1 MIGNPNSSLPFN
13 FSCFSKITA
22 CLLLFLLINVG
33 KLSAQEICNNGID
46 DDGDELVDVFDPDC
60 PCDDQTLLC
69 QPSCEFAIGGG
80 ALSYSG
86 QWTSNDLVPIY
97 QTPLVADMNNDG
109 VPDVIIMSTNGIVES
124 DPRRAKDIL
133 IINGATGATITTITT
148 PFMAWVGPDPVAVA
162 DIDGDGF
169 GEVIIAAM
177 DHTSNDAA
185 DRRFLFC
192 YEHDGTLKWKSDSQF
207 GYPTLGK
214 YGSAL
219 GLADFNSDGTPEVYV
234 YNQIFN
240 ALTGVKLA
248 EGGVANGMGI
258 MTVQAFGDL
267 SNPVAANL
275 TTSPGLELAA
285 GRTVYNVVI
294 TNINGTAGNSMTPIS
309 IPTQNDGYTSL
320 ADINLDGSLD
330 IVVAASGNPG
340 KIYVWNPGNGT
351 PVLIASINLPGASG
365 NWIGVPFIGDMDKDC
380 QPEIGVVRSRI
391 VYALEYNN
399 TATLQTKWTLTTSDA
414 SGFTGITMFDFN
426 QDGTQELVYRDETT
440 LRIIDGSGS
449 TPTVIGTTPC
459 GSGTGSD
466 MPVVADVDGDGQ
478 AEICVTCATQGVHI
492 GRVNV
497 FESSTSPWAPTRP
510 IWNQYNYFNV
520 NISNNL
526 RIPLQQ
532 QQHQVLLSTV
542 TCPFYTC
549 NQNRPFNSFL
559 AQSTFLTQ
567 EGCPIYPAS
576 DVALTILNSSCTG
589 SGQLNLSIQ
598 VTNVGNAPSDPNYPI
613 QFYAGNPLTNAAAI
627 RLVSAPTIVQTGAAL
642 APAASETINLSIDI
656 TALPKPFNLF
666 VLLNDDGNGIAPF
679 SYPQSSLPECNFADD
694 IGSVS
699 NVDCCPSGDLT
710 ITGITPPNATICQGG
725 NATFTVNATSTIGLS
740 SAVYTWTLPNL
751 TTQTG
756 TSITATSAGV
766 YSINVL
772 DNAQCEVN
780 SSVNITVTAQPTTAS
795 AGQDQ
800 IICADTTSLQGNV
813 PSVGTGTW
821 TLISGS
827 GTIINP
833 NSPSS
838 NVSGV
843 SIGTST
849 FQWSIVNGG
858 VCISADTVAI
868 TRIEQPSLSNAGT
881 NQQICADNAI
891 LQGNTPVIGTGS
903 WTLVTGAG
911 TITNPTAANSAVTG
925 LGNGANVFQWTI
937 SNGTCV
943 PSISQVTITRNP
955 DPSIANSGV
964 DQTVCATTTNL
975 SAIQPLAGTGAW
987 TVISGGATI
996 TNTALNNSGVTDL
1009 AIGANVFRWT
1019 ISSGNCPTNFADVT
1033 VTRNETPTTSIAGND
1048 QTICLATAT
1057 LAGNSPIVGTGTW
1070 ALVAGSG
1077 TIANAALPSSGI
1089 SNLGFGEN
1097 IFTWTI
1103 TNGVC
1108 PISIDQVSVTR
1119 DTPASIADAGVNQ
1132 TICADNTILNAA
1144 TPAIGVGTW
1153 ALISGT
1159 GTFTDAT
1166 QENTAVTGLSAGNNV
1181 FEFTISNGVCPS
1193 TSDQITI
1200 SVDEPV
1206 LNVSAGSDQQICA
1219 TTATLQGNN
1228 PSVGTGVWT
1237 LISGGGTISNA
1248 NSFNS
1253 ALTAIP
1259 IGANVFRWTVTN
1271 GTCSAFA
1278 EVTITRSEVPSA
1290 AIAGADQSLCGTT
1303 AVLAAIAPEIGTGN
1317 WTVNSGT
1324 ATFTDATSPNDQ
1336 ISGLSVGAN
1345 SLIWSVSNGSCP
1357 TSSDT
1362 IVINVSANPIIP
1374 NAGIDQQICANS
1386 SVLNAT
1392 PANVGTGTWTLI
1404 SGTGNIS
1411 SANSPTSALTNLGI
1425 GENVFRWT
1433 IVNGP
1438 CTVFDQVS
1446 ITQDALPSQA
1456 VAGNDQTVC
1465 ADNTILSSTLPTIG
1479 IGVWSTTNG
1488 NVTIT
1493 DTLDN
1498 NSGISNL
1505 PIGIT
1510 TLTWTVTSGVCPVS
1524 TDEMLVTVN
1533 EIPSNANAGN
1543 NQTIC
1548 ADTAQL
1554 SAVAPTI
1561 GTGTWSVVSG
1571 TGILAV
1577 PNNAQSNVSGLS
1589 NGPNVFRWKVSNGV
1603 CPSDSADVTIFVDAP
1618 PTSAD
1623 AGADQSICSDT
1634 VSLNAND
1641 PILGT
1646 GFWTIVTGSATF
1658 IDPGNPTTLVSSIGV
1673 GVNVLQWNIGN
1684 GTCPLSTDQVVI
1696 TRDSLPVQ
1704 ANAGA
1709 DLSRCNSDTITLNGF
1724 DAFPGTG
1731 IWSVVSGAG
1740 NFVDNTLP
1748 NTLVSGLGLGTNVF
1762 RLTVTT
1768 GNCPATFDEVTI
1780 INSLPPSIA
1789 SAGNDTAICGTFI
1802 SLNAETPATGN
1813 GTWTVET
1820 GTGIFSNGTS
1830 PTANVSNLSPGI
1842 NTLRWTI
1849 SNGSCPAV
1857 FDELQITVD
1866 KLPVIPNAGTDA
1878 TICTDTVSLSA
1889 ALPNIGAGSWSLI
1902 SGTGTIADVG
1912 SPTSLVSGIEV
1923 GTSIFEWTI
1932 TNGLCVIS
1940 DTVSITRVNPPSPAF
1955 AGLDQTICDSSTT
1968 LNATVPTIGNGIW
1981 SLVNGN
1987 GTFTDANNAGTL
1999 VSNLSIGINEFRWTV
2014 INGNCRVN
2022 EDVVLITRQNQASI
2036 ADAGID
2042 RSICADTVTL
2052 NGNVALTG
2060 TGTWTLV
2067 SGTGTI
2073 TNANDA
2079 INLISGLGLGAN
2091 VFRWTIAANGACP
2104 ESFDE
2109 VTITRDTPPSIA
2121 FAGNDSASCIST
2133 IELNAT
2139 VPVIGI
2145 GSWSVIAGNAV
2156 ITDTS
2161 AAATSANNLN
2171 IGPNV
2176 FEWRVT
2182 NGSCP
2187 DQNDLITITRGDTAN
2202 AGTDQVLCDSTAT
2215 LNATATSG
2223 GYWTV
2228 VSGTGTFADSTLANT
2243 IVTDLGNGIN
2253 IFQWNIQNAVCPDST
2268 DQVTIERR
2276 CNEPPVLVNENITID
2291 EDSLLTGDFLANGD
2305 IDPDGTVLSVDT
2317 IPVSGPINGSVVINA
2332 DGTFTYTPNEN
2343 FFGSDTI
2350 IVSICD
2356 NGTPLPPI
2364 CGFDTLIITVNPV
2377 NDAPIIENET
2387 VTTTVDVPA
2396 TGNFLTND
2404 VDPDSTL
2411 LTIEVIPVVEP
2422 NNGTID
2428 INPDGS
2434 FEYTP
2439 NAGFAGV
2446 DTVVVEICD
2455 SGFPLPE
2462 ICGFDTLVIFV
2473 NDTINDPPITIS
2485 ENFEINED
2493 DLLEATFLNGDF
2505 DPDGTNLVYDTIAT
2519 FGPAHGE
2526 IIIGSDGSFSYITN
2540 ENYYGNDTVIVNV
2553 CDNGIPLPAACALDT
2568 IYIVILPVNDAPVLE
2583 NETIITSMDSTITG
2597 NFLDN
2602 DFDPDSTELFI
2613 EVIPVTEPTNGTI
2626 IINPDGSFTY
2636 TPNEGFSGSDTV
2648 VVEICDS
2655 GLPLPELCDFDTLI
2669 IIVNDGL
2676 NEPPVTI
2683 SENFEIN
2690 EEDIL
2695 EANFINGDSDPD
2707 GTELT
2712 MDTIP
2717 LFGPLNG
2724 EVFLF
2729 SDGSFTYIPNENFYG
2744 TDTIIVTLCDNGI
2757 PLPVEC
2763 AQDTIFIVVLPVN
2776 DAPEING
2783 EEYFSAGEEVVGNI
2797 LDNDFDPDE
2806 TALTADTIPVSGPTN
2821 GTIEINSDGSFV
2833 YIPNEGF
2840 TGSDTIVVTVCDSG
2854 YPLPVICGLDTII
2867 IVVEG
2872 QPLDANAGED
2882 QNICFFT
2889 TTLDGNSTSP
2899 PLTGLWTVSVG
2910 NGTITEPNV
2919 ANSSVTNLSIGVNQ
2933 FIWTIT
2939 SGSQTVSDTVD
2950 IVVNEP
2956 ATPAFAGEDI
2966 TICGVATPLSA
2977 NIPTNGI
2984 GSWSL
2989 ASGSGNISDPS
3000 ATNIQVVGLQP
3011 GNNILVW
3018 TIVNGTCTSA
3028 DSVMVTSFT
3037 EPISITSNDTSYCE
3051 QVSSIQLVG
3060 NTPQQSI
3067 GVWSVVS
3074 GTAIIDDSTAAITTA
3089 TGLSIGTNQ
3098 FIYTVTNGPCS
3109 VIDTFTV
3116 NYISSGEAPCFSPS
3130 VFIPEGFS
3138 PDQDGVNDR
3147 FVIFGLNEQKVSL
3160 EIFNRWGNLVYKN
3173 DNYANDWDGTS
3184 NSNWIV
3190 AGDNLPEGTYYY
3202 LIQISGE
3209 SEIRKG
3215 YLTLWR

>member
-1 MIGNPNSSLPFN
+1 MIGTPYPSMPFN
-13 FSCFSKITA
+13 FSHISKIAACFLFFLFITA
-22 CLLLFLLINVG
+22 GQLN
-33 KLSAQEICNNGID
+33 AQEICNNGID

-80 ALSYSG
+80 ALNYSS
-86 QWTSNDLVPIY
+86 QWASNALVPVY

-109 VPDVIIMSTNGIVES
+109 VPDVIIMSTNGVVES

-177 DHTSNDAA
+177 DHSSNDAA
-185 DRRFLFC
+185 DRRYLYC

-207 GYPTLGK
+207 GYPSIGK

-219 GLADFNSDGTPEVYV
+219 GIADFNSDGTPEVYV

-240 ALTGVKLA
+240 SLTGVKLA
-248 EGGVANGMGI
+248 EGGATEGMGI

-275 TTSPGLELAA
+275 TTSPGIELAA

-294 TNINGTAGNSMTPIS
+294 TNVTGTAGNSMTPIS
-309 IPTQNDGYTSL
+309 VPSENDGYTSL

-330 IVVAASGNPG
+330 IVVAVGGNPG
-340 KIYVWNPGNGT
+340 RIYVWNPGNGT
-351 PVLIASINLPGASG
+351 PVVIASLNLSGSGG

-391 VYALEYNN
+391 VYALEYDN
-399 TATLQTKWTLTTSDA
+399 TATLQTKWTLSTSDA

-440 LRIIDGSGS
+440 LRIIDGSGA
-449 TPTVIGTTPC
+449 TPVVIGTTPC
-459 GSGTGSD
+459 SSGTGSD

-598 VTNVGNAPSDPNYPI
+598 VTNVGNAPSDPNYPV
-613 QFYAGNPLTNAAAI
+613 QFYAGNPLTNGAAI
-627 RLVSAPTIVQTGAAL
+627 RLVSTPAIVQTGVAL

-656 TALPKPFNLF
+656 TTLPKPFNLF

-679 SYPQSSLPECNFADD
+679 SYPQSSLPECDFTDD
-694 IGSVS
+694 VASITG
-699 NVDCCPSGDLT
+699 VDCCPSGDLT

-740 SAVYTWTLPNL
+740 NAVYTWTLPNL
-751 TTQTG
+751 STQTG
-756 TSITATSAGV
+756 NSITATSAGN
-766 YSINVL
+766 YSISVK
-772 DNAQCEVN
+772 DNAQCTVT
-780 SSVNITVTAQPTTAS
+780 SSVNITVTPQPTAAS

-800 IICADTTSLQGNV
+800 TICADTTTLQGNV

-821 TLISGS
+821 TLISGT
-827 GTIINP
+827 GTISNP
-833 NSPSS
+833 SLPTS
-838 NVSGV
+838 NVSGIG
-843 SIGTST
+843 IGTST
-849 FQWSIVNGG
+849 FEWSIVNGG

-868 TRIEQPSLSNAGT
+868 TRIEQPTISNGGT
-881 NQQICADNAI
+881 NQQICADNAT
-891 LQGNTPVIGTGS
+891 LQGNVPLIGTGS
-903 WTLVTGAG
+903 WTLVSGSG
-911 TITNPTAANSAVTG
+911 TITNPADENSTVTG
-925 LGNGANVFQWTI
+925 LGNGVNVFQWTI

-943 PSISQVTITRNP
+943 PSTSQVIITRNAE
-955 DPSIANSGV
+955 PSIADAGA
-964 DQTVCATTTNL
+964 DQTICSENTNL
-975 SAIQPLAGTGAW
+975 NALQPLSGTGTW
-987 TVISGGATI
+987 TVVSGGATL
-996 TNTALNNSGVTDL
+996 TNAALNNSGVSDL
-1009 AIGANVFRWT
+1009 AVGPNVFRWT

-1033 VTRNETPTTSIAGND
+1033 ITRNEAPTTAIAGND

-1057 LAGNSPIVGTGTW
+1057 FLGNTPTIGTGAW
-1070 ALVAGSG
+1070 ALVTGTG
-1077 TIANAALPSSGI
+1077 TIANAALPNSTI

-1108 PISIDQVSVTR
+1108 PISIDQVSIAR
-1119 DTPASIADAGVNQ
+1119 DTPPSIADAGINQ
-1132 TICADNTILNAA
+1132 TICADNAILSA
-1144 TPAIGVGTW
+1144 TTPTTGAGTW
-1153 ALISGT
+1153 TLITGT
-1159 GTFTDAT
+1159 GTFTDAS
-1166 QENTAVTGLSAGNNV
+1166 QANTNVTGLSTGNNV
-1181 FEFTISNGVCPS
+1181 FAFTITNGVCPS
-1193 TSDQITI
+1193 TTDQVTI

-1206 LNVSAGSDQQICA
+1206 VNVSAGSEQQICA
-1219 TTATLQGNN
+1219 TSTTLQGNN
-1228 PSVGTGVWT
+1228 PTVGTGIWT
-1237 LISGGGTISNA
+1237 LISGGGTIVNP

-1253 ALTAIP
+1253 NLTAIP

-1278 EVTITRSEVPSA
+1278 EVTITRSEEPSA
-1290 AIAGADQSLCGTT
+1290 AIAGIDQSLCGTT
-1303 AVLAAIAPEIGTGN
+1303 TVLAATTPLIGSGN

-1324 ATFTDATSPNDQ
+1324 ATFTDPSNPTDQ

-1345 SLIWSVSNGSCP
+1345 SLIWTVSNGSCP
-1357 TSSDT
+1357 TNIDT
-1362 IVINVSANPIIP
+1362 VVINVSANPIIP
-1374 NAGIDQQICANS
+1374 NAGVDQQICANTAT
-1386 SVLNAT
+1386 LNAI

-1404 SGTGNIS
+1404 SGSGNITS
-1411 SANSPTSALTNLGI
+1411 INSPTSPITNLGI

-1446 ITQDALPSQA
+1446 ITQDALPSTA
-1456 VAGNDQTVC
+1456 VAGTDQTIC
-1465 ADNTILSSTLPTIG
+1465 ADNTLLAATLPAIGTGTWSVTSGSATIA
-1479 IGVWSTTNG
+1479 
-1488 NVTIT
+1488 

-1498 NSGISNL
+1498 NSSINNL
-1505 PIGIT
+1505 STGIT
-1510 TLTWTVTSGVCPVS
+1510 TLTWTVTSGVCPIS
-1524 TDEMLVTVN
+1524 TEEISITVN
-1533 EIPSNANAGN
+1533 EIPSNASAGA

-1554 SAVAPTI
+1554 NAVAPLI
-1561 GTGTWSVVSG
+1561 GSGVWSVVSG
-1571 TGILAV
+1571 SGILAS
-1577 PNNAQSNVSGLS
+1577 PNTAQSNVSGLS

-1603 CPSDSADVTIFVDAP
+1603 CPSDSADVTIFVDVAP
-1618 PTSAD
+1618 TAAD
-1623 AGADQSICSDT
+1623 AGVDQSICSDT
-1634 VSLNAND
+1634 ISLNAND

-1658 IDPGNPTTLVSSIGV
+1658 IDPGNPATLVSSVGV

-1684 GTCPLSTDQVVI
+1684 GTCPPSTDQIVI

-1709 DLSRCNSDTITLNGF
+1709 DLSRCNSDTVTLQGE
-1724 DAFPGTG
+1724 DAFPGVGNWT
-1731 IWSVVSGAG
+1731 VVSGAG
-1740 NFVDNTLP
+1740 TFTDNSLF
-1748 NTLVSGLGLGTNVF
+1748 NTSVSGLGLGTNVF
-1762 RLTVTT
+1762 RFTVTT
-1768 GNCPATFDEVTI
+1768 GNCPSTFDEVTV
-1780 INSLPPSIA
+1780 INSLPPSNA
-1789 SAGNDTAICGTFI
+1789 SAGNDTSICGTVLN
-1802 SLNAETPATGN
+1802 LNAETPATGN
-1813 GTWTVET
+1813 GAWTVES
-1820 GTGIFSNGTS
+1820 GTGIFSDGTNPS
-1830 PTANVSNLSPGI
+1830 ANVSNLSPSL

-1849 SNGSCPAV
+1849 SNGSCPVV
-1857 FDELQITVD
+1857 FDEVQITVD
-1866 KLPVIPNAGTDA
+1866 KLPVIPNAGIDA
-1878 TICTDTVSLSA
+1878 TICADTLSLSA
-1889 ALPNIGAGSWSLI
+1889 ALPNIGTGAWSLI
-1902 SGTGTIADVG
+1902 SGTGTIADVS
-1912 SPTSLVSGIEV
+1912 SPTSFVSGIAV
-1923 GTSIFEWTI
+1923 GTSVFEWTI
-1932 TNGLCVIS
+1932 TSGLCVIS
-1940 DTVSITRVNPPSPAF
+1940 DSVSITRVNPPSAAL
-1955 AGLDQTICDSSTT
+1955 AGLDQTICDSSAT
-1968 LNATVPTIGNGIW
+1968 LNATVPLIGNGTW
-1981 SLVNGN
+1981 TLVNGN

-1999 VSNLSIGINEFRWTV
+1999 VTNLSIGINEFRWTV
-2014 INGNCRVN
+2014 SSGNCPVN
-2022 EDVVLITRQNQASI
+2022 EDVVLITRQDQATI

-2042 RSICADTVTL
+2042 RSICADTATL

-2060 TGTWTLV
+2060 TGTWTLI

-2079 INLISGLGLGAN
+2079 VNLVSGIGLGAN

-2109 VTITRDTPPSIA
+2109 VTITRDTPPSVA
-2121 FAGNDSASCIST
+2121 FAGNDDST
-2133 IELNAT
+2133 CTNSFALNAI
-2139 VPVIGI
+2139 VPSIGI
-2145 GSWSVIAGNAV
+2145 GSWSIIAGNA
-2156 ITDTS
+2156 ILSDTS
-2161 AAATSANNLN
+2161 SANTNANNLN

-2202 AGTDQVLCDSTAT
+2202 AGTDQVLCDSTTILDAT
-2215 LNATATSG
+2215 PTIG

-2228 VSGTGTFADSTLANT
+2228 VSGAGTFADSSLANT
-2243 IVTDLGNGIN
+2243 TVTGLGQGIN
-2253 IFQWNIQNAVCPDST
+2253 IFQWNIQNALCPDST
-2268 DQVTIERR
+2268 DQVTIEKR
-2276 CNEPPVLVNENITID
+2276 CNIPPVLVNENITID
-2291 EDSLLTGDFLANGD
+2291 EDSVLIGDLLANGD
-2305 IDPDGTVLSVDT
+2305 IDPDGTPLTVDT
-2317 IPVSGPINGSVVINA
+2317 IAVTPPTNGSVVINA

-2350 IVSICD
+2350 VVNICD

-2364 CGFDTLIITVNPV
+2364 CGFDTLIITINPV
-2377 NDAPIIENET
+2377 NDEPIIENET
-2387 VTTTVDVPA
+2387 VTTTVDNPVS
-2396 TGNFLTND
+2396 GNFLTND
-2404 VDPDSTL
+2404 VDPDSTTI
-2411 LTIEVIPVVEP
+2411 TIEVIPVTEP
-2422 NNGTID
+2422 NNGTIV

-2439 NAGFAGV
+2439 NAGFAGT

-2462 ICGFDTLVIFV
+2462 ICGFDTLIIFV
-2473 NDTINDPPITIS
+2473 NDTINDAPVTIS

-2493 DLLEATFLNGDF
+2493 DILDASYLNGDF
-2505 DPDGTNLVYDTIAT
+2505 DPDGTELVYDTVAT
-2519 FGPAHGE
+2519 FGPTHGE
-2526 IIIGSDGSFSYITN
+2526 IIIGSDGSFTYIPD

-2553 CDNGIPLPAACALDT
+2553 CDNGIPLPAECSLDT
-2568 IYIVILPVNDAPVLE
+2568 IFIIILPVNDAPVIE

-2602 DFDPDSTELFI
+2602 DYDPDSTELFI
-2613 EVIPVTEPTNGTI
+2613 EVIPVTEPTNGII
-2626 IINPDGSFTY
+2626 IINPDGSYTY

-2676 NEPPVTI
+2676 NDPPVAI

-2690 EEDIL
+2690 EDDIL

-2712 MDTIP
+2712 VDTIP

-2724 EVFLF
+2724 EIFIF
-2729 SDGSFTYIPNENFYG
+2729 SDGSFTYTPNENYYG
-2744 TDTIIVTLCDNGI
+2744 TDTIIVTVCDNGI
-2757 PLPVEC
+2757 PLPAEC
-2763 AQDTIFIVVLPVN
+2763 VQDTIFIVILPVN
-2776 DAPEING
+2776 DAPIIVG
-2783 EEYFSAGEEVVGNI
+2783 EEYASAGEEVVGNI
-2797 LDNDFDPDE
+2797 LDNDFDPDS
-2806 TALTADTIPVSGPTN
+2806 TVLSVDTIPISGPTN
-2821 GTIEINSDGSFV
+2821 GTIDINPDGSFV
-2833 YIPNEGF
+2833 YTPDEGF
-2840 TGSDTIVVTVCDSG
+2840 AGSDTIVVTVCDSG
-2854 YPLPVICGLDTII
+2854 FPLPVICGLDTII

-2872 QPLDANAGED
+2872 QPLDANAGEN

-2889 TTLDGNSTSP
+2889 TTLDGNATFP
-2899 PLTGLWTVSVG
+2899 PQTGLWTVSFGSGIVQ
-2910 NGTITEPNV
+2910 EPNV
-2919 ANSSVTNLSIGVNQ
+2919 ANSLVTNLSIGVNQ
-2933 FIWTIT
+2933 FIWTVT

-2966 TICGVATPLSA
+2966 TICGISTPLSA
-2977 NIPTNGI
+2977 NIPTNGV
-2984 GSWSL
+2984 GTWSL

-3011 GNNILVW
+3011 GANILVW
-3018 TIVNGTCTSA
+3018 TIVNGTCISV
-3028 DSVMVTSFT
+3028 DSVIVTSFT

-3051 QVSSIQLVG
+3051 QVSSIQLIG

-3067 GVWSVVS
+3067 GNWSVVS
-3074 GTAIIDDSTAAITTA
+3074 GAAIIGDSTVATTTA
-3089 TGLSIGTNQ
+3089 TGLSVGTNQ
-3098 FIYTVTNGPCS
+3098 FIYTVSNGPCS

-3116 NYISSGEAPCFSPS
+3116 NYISSAEAPCFSPS

-3147 FVIFGLNEQKVSL
+3147 FVIYGLNGQNVSL
-3160 EIFNRWGNLVYKN
+3160 EIYNRWGNLVYKN

-3202 LIQISGE
+3202 LVQISGE
-3209 SEIRKG
+3209 SEVRKG